1 MNSQNLLLAL
11 CLLLFFSTNA
21 QTGPG
26 GVGTSS
32 NTELWLKADGNIY
45 EDSGTDL
52 AESGDNV
59 YQWNDSSSFSRHIQ
73 QTNSSNRPQYIQNV
87 LNGFPVIRFD
97 ASNSEYLGILD
108 IDAFQNNYSIFMVG
122 YTSGND
128 QDFVS
133 VTFDGDVSHGILIE
147 GTSSNKLR
155 FLHRNVIGTTGG
167 NDIDAGSTRSLSNSQ
182 ILSITRGTPGS
193 GLQQFW
199 IDGADNQSI
208 TATQLNYTTSN
219 GRLQIGRL
227 RPGHGRYLNGDISE
241 VIILSKEANAAE
253 RIIIEN
259 HLSAKYGLSLSSN
272 DFYTRDN
279 NGAGNFDYHVA
290 GIGQATDGSN
300 HTDSQGTGIVRV
312 SNPRDLQNDEF
323 LFWGEE
329 SQNPTYTFSTNTIT
343 HTEQLNSVWRIG
355 RRNNVGRV
363 DISFD
368 ISGIDL
374 SGKQSCQPL
383 QLILDD
389 DADFSMTDA
398 NDEVYDLTISGTTA
412 TATNVRMR
420 NNRYFTI
427 RYADEIIWNGSNF
440 CNGSG
445 AGNAPDHTDECLKLT
460 VQSGTSATLT
470 SNAHVR
476 EIEVESGATLIIDD
490 GVLLEVEDLVHTNGI
505 IDLQGEAQLIQNH
518 TGTTSNCGTG
528 ILIKRQQGTSNLYNY
543 NYWSSPVNNG
553 GTWQIGDIEDSNGV
567 INFHSSAD
575 ADHTTTPITLSSR
588 WLYSYNGL
596 SNTYAIWNILTPSSA
611 LTPGIGYTMKGS
623 GVSGVQEYI
632 FRGIP
637 NDGDYSIPIAAGDD
651 ILIGNPYPSAL
662 DADQFINDN
671 LSVIDGSL
679 YFWEQFTTN
688 NSHNLQDYE
697 GGYSI
702 RNLMMGT
709 AATADASGLTSG
721 NGTASKP
728 APEQYIPVGQ
738 GFFVRA
744 SASGGNIQFNNAQ
757 RFFAR
762 ESLNEAVFYKGK
774 TKKSSAKKDERT
786 KIWFSFTEPNI
797 VTKQFGLGYDTNAT
811 KEYDKGYDALANEDL
826 KNDVNWFLNGE
837 ELTIQ
842 ALPSLDINDELALK
856 IKIADEGFYR
866 FAIDKIE
873 NLPQGLGVFL
883 KDKNSNTY
891 YDLNADLVEIYLEA
905 GDYDN
910 QFFIVFKENQSLSA
924 ETIESEK
931 LSVFY
936 DKNSKDI
943 VFNNLDKFNNLKGI
957 KLFNSIGQ
965 EVINL
970 NSVVSNNINVSHLS
984 EGVYI
989 INVDTDNGVKTAKVL
1004 KF

>member
-1 MNSQNLLLAL
+1 MKYFKLLLVFSI
-11 CLLLFFSTNA
+11 LLFLNKGYA
-21 QTGPG
+21 QFGPG
-26 GVGTSS
+26 GVGNSTS
-32 NTELWLKADGNIY
+32 NGLWLKADDI
-45 EDSGTDL
+45 S
-52 AESGDNV
+52 
-59 YQWNDSSSFSRHIQ
+59 
-73 QTNSSNRPQYIQNV
+73 QTNSTPVVTWNDASGNNNNATAAVNEQPLFVSNSSFNGMPAIRLDGINDQMVIADTDILDGTNGITIFAAIRPNNLDGAPRGILGKRITFNDAPTYAYSWFFHTSNYLNLDINNYNHNRFNSNPTNFSNTNNYLLKMGFDGSLATNQAYIYNAGSLIAQSNIPESTITNSPADLVLGGLNYNYSNRFGADYAEVIQFNYS
-87 LNGFPVIRFD
+87 LNLAEEIIV
-97 ASNSEYLGILD
+97 
-108 IDAFQNNYSIFMVG
+108 NNY
-122 YTSGND
+122 
-128 QDFVS
+128 
-133 VTFDGDVSHGILIE
+133 
-147 GTSSNKLR
+147 
-155 FLHRNVIGTTGG
+155 
-167 NDIDAGSTRSLSNSQ
+167 
-182 ILSITRGTPGS
+182 
-193 GLQQFW
+193 
-199 IDGADNQSI
+199 
-208 TATQLNYTTSN
+208 
-219 GRLQIGRL
+219 
-227 RPGHGRYLNGDISE
+227 
-241 VIILSKEANAAE
+241 
-253 RIIIEN
+253 
-259 HLSAKYGLSLSSN
+259 LSAKYNISLTSN
-272 DFYTRDN
+272 DLYTRDN
-279 NGAGNFDYHVA
+279 SGAGNFDYHVA